1 MANYSIYVDVQFLRR
16 KMGGPV
22 TITLGYSQKVV
33 MCLVIIWLGGV
44 SYICI
49 AAW

>member
-1 MANYSIYVDVQFLRR
+1 MADYSIDVDVQFLRR
-16 KMGGPV
+16 KI

-33 MCLVIIWLGGV
+33 LCLIIIWLGGV